1 MQGKFDKKL
10 LVFLIIAFELTIL
23 DIVTRILVIVS
34 HELMAKRDSISP
46 SIITQYDESTVV
58 QISAVF

>member
-23 DIVTRILVIVS
+23 DIATRILVIVS
-34 HELMAKRDSISP
+34 HELMAKRDVFKLNFSINHNA
-46 SIITQYDESTVV
+46 I
-58 QISAVF
+58 